1 MAEPTAA
8 PGFPLVGDE
17 APGLQADAMAAMLA
31 AGEVALLPTD
41 TLPAL
46 AVLPAHA
53 ARIWSLKLRPVEK
66 PLILMGDSL
75 DQLVQF
81 LGVGWRQEWLEQAH
95 RCWPGPVTL
104 VLPILGIT
112 TRSLNPTGG
121 SLGLRVPACDAI
133 RDVLRLSGPLATTSA
148 NCSGEPPALSRR
160 EAVGRFPELPALASA
175 AWPEGS
181 GLASAVLAWRAH
193 GDTGSWQTLRA
204 GASKRSESGHV

>member
-8 PGFPLVGDE
+8 PGSPPVGDG
-17 APGLQADAMAAMLA
+17 AAGVRAGAMAAMLA

-46 AVLPAHA
+46 AAQPAHA
-53 ARIWSLKLRPVEK
+53 ARIWSLKQRPLEK
-66 PLILMGDSL
+66 PLILMGADL
-75 DQLVQF
+75 EQLVQF
-81 LGVGWRQEWLEQAH
+81 LGVAWRKEWLEQAL
-95 RCWPGPVTL
+95 RCWPGPVTF
-104 VLPILGIT
+104 VLPIVGVT
-112 TRSLNPTGG
+112 TRSLNPTGE
-121 SLGLRVPACDAI
+121 SLGVRVPACDAI